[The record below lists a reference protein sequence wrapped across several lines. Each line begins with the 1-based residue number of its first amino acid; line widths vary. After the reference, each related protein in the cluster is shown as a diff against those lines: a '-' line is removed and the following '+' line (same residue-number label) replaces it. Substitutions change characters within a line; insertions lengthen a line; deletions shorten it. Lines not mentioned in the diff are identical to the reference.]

1 MAQYI
6 NTFNVDLA
14 TMNMPV
20 ILRQFVGEGNNNA
33 NKIVAKLFMN
43 GEPQTAAGT
52 CTGKV
57 IRPDGNTV
65 LLNGSTSGN
74 EAYIIL
80 DGESCAYPGQ
90 IEISITLTNGE
101 QVTTVLKA
109 YGIVHRTTTSSV
121 IPEGTPISIDEII
134 ALLED
139 FDSGKYFN
147 VDSTII
153 TGDGTESAIADHDS
167 VQVNT
172 LYRLQLTTKMSWLP
186 SDYPTNAEIY
196 YLIDI
201 EHEFSDDSA
210 VTECILSYKM
220 EPCWVRMKQPYGS
233 FGNWVEITGDTYRPY
248 STIITGDGTQSD
260 IASHSAVKRN
270 TLYRLQLTTKMSW
283 LPSDYPTSG
292 KTYYLLD
299 YVMPFTSGSS
309 ETEIIYD
316 ENMTPSWVRQKQ
328 PGGSFAAW
336 AGVVGGRLQVICQPG
351 TDTIQTA
358 VATAMW
364 VGHAD
369 VILMPG
375 EHIITSINGNGMSIG
390 NDVRIIGMAG
400 SIIKCHSSADSQYFS
415 VFYAGAGDFEMIG
428 VNIDAS
434 RIRYCVHDDPPIEV
448 AGTPARHVYR
458 ECNMYIDNTQNTLW
472 PNHQCIGGGMGMH
485 TQIVIENC
493 VFDAA
498 SPDAQLGLVSYH
510 NNGESGAEGLI
521 FIKDCWFKKSAG
533 TARFGWYGTS
543 TKVTPCYVANCL
555 LGTAPVIR
563 AETAGST
570 VENMSLKAW
579 GNEIAT

>member
-65 LLNGSTSGN
+65 LLNGQISGN

-121 IPEGTPISIDEII
+121 IPEGTPINIDEII

-153 TGDGTESAIADHDS
+153 TGDGTESVIADHDS

-186 SDYPTNAEIY
+186 
-196 YLIDI
+196 
-201 EHEFSDDSA
+201 
-210 VTECILSYKM
+210 
-220 EPCWVRMKQPYGS
+220 G
-233 FGNWVEITGDTYRPY
+233 
-248 STIITGDGTQSD
+248 
-260 IASHSAVKRN
+260 
-270 TLYRLQLTTKMSW
+270 
-283 LPSDYPTSG
+283 DYPTSG
-292 KTYYLLD
+292 KTYYMLD

-328 PGGSFAAW
+328 PGESFAAW
-336 AGVVGGRLQVICQPG
+336 AGVVGGRMQVICQPG

-358 VATAMW
+358 VAAAMW

-375 EHIITSINGNGMSIG
+375 EHIITSIDGNGMSIG

-400 SIIKCHSSADSQYFS
+400 SIIKCHSSVDSQYFS

-434 RIRYCVHDDPPIEV
+434 RIRYCVHDDPPSAA

-472 PNHQCIGGGMGMH
+472 SNHQCIGGGMGMH

-543 TKVTPCYVANCL
+543 TKVTPCYVANCM

-563 AETAGST
+563 AETSGST